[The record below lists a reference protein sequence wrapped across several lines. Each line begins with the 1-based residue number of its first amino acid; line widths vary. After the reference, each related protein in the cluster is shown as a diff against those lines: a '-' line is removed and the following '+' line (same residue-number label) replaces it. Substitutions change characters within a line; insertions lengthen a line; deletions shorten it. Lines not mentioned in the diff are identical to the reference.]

1 MTAGTFCALVAKR
14 AELLARLTT
23 QPIPYHQ
30 RTDPNLPLR
39 RRGLVFGPACAAGR
53 RYMGKGKMTLISN
66 SMHSIELTHVETF
79 TATPTRMA
87 AT

>member
-1 MTAGTFCALVAKR
+1 
-14 AELLARLTT
+14 
-23 QPIPYHQ
+23 
-30 RTDPNLPLR
+30 
-39 RRGLVFGPACAAGR
+39 
-53 RYMGKGKMTLISN
+53 MGKGKMTLISN